1 MNRLTLAILAAVSSF
16 SSFAMEKPYVGIDYQ
31 QASFDTQGVSAE
43 PTMVRLR
50 GGTEI
55 NPYLGVEAHVGFGA
69 GDDSLVISGVSY
81 KAKVNSYYGLYLR
94 PQLSL
99 GEHASVYALLG
110 ATYMDTEFVSTTP
123 GFATVDGF
131 DTKGSYGVGV
141 DVNVH
146 KGIRVGADFISY
158 SSQVDAVSVG
168 VRIPLN

>member
-31 QASFDTQGVSAE
+31 QASFDAQGVSAE
-43 PTMVRLR
+43 PTLVRLR

-69 GDDSLVISGVSY
+69 GDDTLVSSGVTY
-81 KAKVNSYYGLYLR
+81 KAKINSYYGLYLR
-94 PQLSL
+94 PQISL
-99 GEHASVYALLG
+99 GEHASIYALVG
-110 ATYMDTEFVSTTP
+110 ATYMDTEFVSNTA
-123 GFATVDGF
+123 GFPTIDGF
-131 DTKGSYGVGV
+131 DTNGSYGAGV
-141 DVNVH
+141 DVAIY